1 MRPPRYARRFDMRTR
16 SGHGGTPLGFAAT
29 IVFLLLLVAPA
40 GATPAALGSWT
51 ETASMTCSRHAL
63 SGTLLADGRAL
74 VAGGN
79 GDCGITVKA
88 GATDPAPET
97 GPNAGGSTQCGEDT
111 TQ

>member
-63 SGTLLADGRAL
+63 SGTLLADGRVL

-79 GDCGITVKA
+79 GDCGITDKA
-88 GATDPAPET
+88 EIYDPATET
-97 GPNAGGSTQCGEDT
+97 WTDGGVMTRVRE
-111 TQ
+111 